1 MPLDRPLLKL
11 KFKALAAH
19 LSISVVLVGAAVALM
34 WFRWFPAPLF
44 FTDGG
49 GIGLKLLVLVD
60 LVLGPLLTFVVFN
73 PAKGQRKMVF
83 DLAVIALF
91 QLGAYGYGLHNI
103 HTVRVQAVAFHER
116 AFHAVTANRFDE
128 QTIEPPGW
136 AALGDR
142 APYLVCVREPKDA
155 EEAAGVSAFG
165 FTAGIEPYELQFL
178 YEPFAPV
185 AATVLAQG
193 WTHAELAAVS
203 PDLAA
208 KAERWARRE
217 GLGDALAVLRF
228 YRVEGFYENAV
239 LVLDGEGRWRGGF
252 AGLLAARPTPTTS
265 SSP

>member
-19 LSISVVLVGAAVALM
+19 LSISLVLVGTAVALM

-73 PAKGQRKMVF
+73 PAKGRGKMVF
-83 DLAVIALF
+83 DLAVIGLF
-91 QLGAYGYGLHNI
+91 QLGAYGYGLHSI

-116 AFHAVTANRFDE
+116 VFHAVTANRFDD
-128 QTIEPPGW
+128 QTVAENGW
-136 AALGDR
+136 EALGEH
-142 APYLVCVREPKDA
+142 APYLVNVRAPRDS
-155 EEAAGVSAFG
+155 EESAGIVAFG
-165 FTAGIEPYELQFL
+165 FTAGIEPYELHFL
-178 YEPFAPV
+178 YEPLDGV
-185 AATVLAQG
+185 AANVLAQG
-193 WTHAELAAVS
+193 WTHAELVSVS
-203 PDLAA
+203 PDLAG
-208 KAERWARRE
+208 KAARWAQRE
-217 GLGDALAVLRF
+217 SLGDSLAALRF
-228 YRVEGFYENAV
+228 YRVEGFYDSAV

-252 AGLLAARPTPTTS
+252 AGLLAARPTPTS